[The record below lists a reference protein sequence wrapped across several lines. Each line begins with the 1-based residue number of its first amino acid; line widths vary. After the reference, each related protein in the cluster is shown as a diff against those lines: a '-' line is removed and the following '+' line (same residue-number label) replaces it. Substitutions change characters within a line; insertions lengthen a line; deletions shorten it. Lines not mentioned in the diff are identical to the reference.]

1 MRRLGAC
8 TRVARLNLFARP
20 CARVCTVEADFAETP
35 GEDGLYAVTD
45 GDIQARIL
53 RQTDELMLF
62 AKHLGALRA
71 EKAARPV

>member
-1 MRRLGAC
+1 M
-8 TRVARLNLFARP
+8 
-20 CARVCTVEADFAETP
+20 EADFAETP